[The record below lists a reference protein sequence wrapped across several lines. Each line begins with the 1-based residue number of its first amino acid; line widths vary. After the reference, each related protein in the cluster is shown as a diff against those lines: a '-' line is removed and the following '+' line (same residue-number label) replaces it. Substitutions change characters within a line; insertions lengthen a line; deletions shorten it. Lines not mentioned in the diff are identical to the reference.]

1 VKENQNTLNYNIWSG
16 GEYKNNLED
25 ITYIPQE
32 DIVKITNEYSA
43 IGETSIQLKSTV
55 NETKNFIL
63 SNTQYESNIRLTA
76 KAHIRILKGNAYF
89 RISKSDGTVVSQVLV
104 NEGTC
109 DEITV
114 SGVTPSSGY
123 YRILISTS
131 TKDVTLYMD
140 NISLILS

>member
-1 VKENQNTLNYNIWSG
+1 MKENQNKIDYNVWSA
-16 GEYKNNLED
+16 GEYKNSLED
-25 ITYIPQE
+25 ITYIPPE
-32 DIVKITNEYSA
+32 DIIKITNEYSV

-63 SNTQYESNIRLTA
+63 ANLQYESNIGLTA
-76 KAHIRILKGNAYF
+76 KAHIRIVNGNAYF
-89 RISKSDGTVVSQVLV
+89 RISKSDGTIVAQVLV

-109 DEITV
+109 GEITV

-131 TKDVTLYMD
+131 TEDVVLYVD
-140 NISLILS
+140 NIRLNTS